1 MVILKHLSNLLSK
14 ISRNLCFRDVRAID
28 ITVFF
33 LYALRAYRKK
43 TVRKPFNNS
52 TPDLKLEAFL
62 SILRDR
68 VSEATQEKP
77 TVRCWGRNLLRDEI
91 ASILN
96 DTPSLKSLRPAR
108 KMIESLQRI
117 GWIKSIPVESQGAAT
132 EFFLVDMEAGK
143 KEIVDSLELLQAL
156 RPSGVICYFSAI
168 NYYDLTTQIPPHHH
182 IAWFPSKPGNPGG
195 VANKAAQTKEPAER
209 NPLGV
214 EKFRFQGVPYFLTK
228 RDPSLMAGVQLRE
241 VSSRTRLRITT
252 LEQTLLDTLLQPVRS
267 GGEAVIFETWENAME
282 QFDPDRMAQH
292 LSAIER
298 TYLDRRAAA
307 MLEMLGIRL
316 ESTALKARFSRVQE
330 RLKSEQ
336 EALVP
341 LPLLPGFD
349 FPNCNKGWNIQV
361 P

>member
-1 MVILKHLSNLLSK
+1 M
-14 ISRNLCFRDVRAID
+14 RAID

-52 TPDLKLEAFL
+52 TPDPKFEAFL
-62 SILRDR
+62 SALRDR
-68 VSEATQEKP
+68 VSEATQETP

-91 ASILN
+91 ATILN

-117 GWIKSIPVESQGAAT
+117 GWIKSIPVESPGAAA

-143 KEIVDSLELLQAL
+143 EEIVDSLELLQAL
-156 RPSGVICYFSAI
+156 RPNGVICYFSAI
-168 NYYDLTTQIPPHHH
+168 NYYDLTTQIPTHHH
-182 IAWFPSKPGNPGG
+182 IAWFPSKPGNPAG
-195 VANKAAQTKEPAER
+195 VANKAAQTNEPTER

-228 RDPSLMAGVQLRE
+228 RDSSLVAGVQLRE
-241 VSSRTRLRITT
+241 VSSRTMLRITT

-267 GGEAVIFETWENAME
+267 GGEAVIFEAWENAME
-282 QFDPDRMAQH
+282 QFDPDRMAHH
-292 LSAIER
+292 LSTIER
-298 TYLDRRAAA
+298 THLDRRVAA
-307 MLEMLGIRL
+307 MLEVLGAHL
-316 ESTALKARFSRVQE
+316 ESTALKARFDTIQE
-330 RLKSEQ
+330 RLKSDPEV
-336 EALVP
+336 LVP

-349 FPNCNKGWNIQV
+349 FPNCNRDWNIQV